1 MTESDMQDENGHGA
15 GGVLHVVATPLGNA
29 DDLSPRARR
38 VLSTADLI
46 LAEDTRRA
54 GSLFARL
61 GLAHAGRLMSFYEH
75 NEDKRLPKVLEF
87 LENGASVALISD
99 AGTPLLS
106 DPGFTLV
113 RACRER
119 GIRVTPVPGPSA
131 PVTALSASGLPP
143 LPYTFL
149 GFLPRR
155 KGHTEK
161 LLAAHRDTGATL
173 VFFERKS
180 RLKGSLA
187 ICREVLGD
195 RPFCIARELTKDFE
209 EFVSG
214 SLADISGVDPE
225 MRGEI
230 TVLVGP
236 PEAEAQTGE
245 EDIARIVEEES
256 AAGGKP
262 KEIARRVADRAP
274 GWTAK
279 EVYALMR
286 DA

>member
-1 MTESDMQDENGHGA
+1 MSDGI
-15 GGVLHVVATPLGNA
+15 LHVVATPLGNA
-29 DDLSPRARR
+29 DDLSPRARS
-38 VLSTADLI
+38 VLETAELI

-54 GSLFARL
+54 GTLFARL

-75 NEDKRLPKVLEF
+75 NEEKRLPRVLEF

-119 GIRVTPVPGPSA
+119 GIKVTPVPGPSA
-131 PVTALSASGLPP
+131 PVAALSASGLPP

-155 KGHTEK
+155 KGQTEK

-173 VFFERKS
+173 IFFERKS
-180 RLKGSLA
+180 RLTGSLA
-187 ICREVLGD
+187 ICRDVLGE
-195 RPFCIARELTKDFE
+195 REFCICRELTKEYE
-209 EFVSG
+209 EFLSG
-214 SLADISGVDPE
+214 SLGDISGVDPE
-225 MRGEI
+225 LRGEI
-230 TVLVGP
+230 TVIVGP
-236 PEAEAQTGE
+236 ASTDGTTDEADIERVLAE
-245 EDIARIVEEES
+245 ETE
-256 AAGGKP
+256 AGGKP
-262 KEIARRVADRAP
+262 KEIARRVAERVH

-286 DA
+286 TP